1 MKKDEKNEELQSRRE
16 FFKKVAKGALPI
28 LGAIVMAQMPELSK
42 AMTKNDEVGCYC
54 YGCVGGCQGE
64 CLYTCRTSCYN
75 TCNNTCT
82 GNCRGTCYG
91 TCQNTC
97 NWGCYVSCYS
107 VSY

>member
-1 MKKDEKNEELQSRRE
+1 MKKDAKKEELQSRRE
-16 FFKKVAKGALPI
+16 FFKKAAKGALPI
-28 LGAIVMAQMPELSK
+28 LGTIVMAQLPVLSK
-42 AMTKNDEVGCYC
+42 AVPHNTELGCYC

-97 NWGCYVSCYS
+97 NWGCYTTCYAS
-107 VSY
+107 AH